1 MFGLFKDVDRSMM
14 LKLAFLHVVVI
25 TISNA
30 LVNIPVEFF
39 GVKLTWAAFTFPLV
53 IIATD
58 LTVRLLGK
66 GIARAT
72 IAAAYPFAII
82 GSIAVVL
89 AEGAPE
95 SVALRI
101 GFASATAYAVGTFLD
116 VYVFQWIRENYT
128 KQWWAA
134 PALSTIVANIIDSYT
149 FFAVAF
155 NNSADP
161 YMAEH
166 WFEIA
171 GSQTVL
177 KIVVGLVIFLPIYG
191 VLLRAIAGRL
201 GEEAVGIQAKE
212 APAVSVTKARN
223 PEKTATKQTKK
234 ATSKV
239 DLDAMSKNDLLA
251 HAKAN
256 GIKANASMKKADL
269 IAAIK
274 NG

>member
-1 MFGLFKDVDRSMM
+1 MFGLFDNVDKKMM

-30 LVNIPVEFF
+30 LVNIPVEIL

-53 IIATD
+53 ILATD

-72 IAAAYPFAII
+72 IAAAYPLAII

-101 GFASATAYAVGTFLD
+101 GFASATAYAVGTVLD
-116 VYVFQWIRENYT
+116 VYVFQYIREKYT
-128 KQWWAA
+128 EAWWAA
-134 PALSTIVANIIDSYT
+134 PALSTIVANVIDSYT

-177 KIVVGLVIFLPIYG
+177 KIAVGLVVFLPAYG
-191 VLLRAIAGRL
+191 VLLRYLKGRL
-201 GEEAVGIQAKE
+201 AD
-212 APAVSVTKARN
+212 T
-223 PEKTATKQTKK
+223 
-234 ATSKV
+234 
-239 DLDAMSKNDLLA
+239 
-251 HAKAN
+251 
-256 GIKANASMKKADL
+256 NA
-269 IAAIK
+269 
-274 NG
+274 G